1 MPLTRVTN
9 TAILAK
15 YSLWV
20 WDTSHST
27 KKHAYGN
34 KKQHTE
40 VKNLNKNN
48 TMVIGV
54 AGGTGSGKTTLARH
68 IANAFGD
75 RVAVITHDSYYR
87 AQDDKTL
94 DERALQNYDHPDAF
108 ETDLLR
114 QHLKML
120 TSGQAVDVPIYDY
133 TIHNRSSATVRVE
146 PKTVIVLEGILLF
159 SDKKLRDA
167 MDLKIFVDTDA
178 DERILRRIM
187 RDTEE
192 RGRTLESVIKQYLTT
207 VKPMHDAFVEPYKRY
222 ADIIVPGGGDN
233 PAALDMIITRIHKQL
248 S

>member
-1 MPLTRVTN
+1 MTN
-9 TAILAK
+9 DNI
-15 YSLWV
+15 
-20 WDTSHST
+20 
-27 KKHAYGN
+27 
-34 KKQHTE
+34 
-40 VKNLNKNN
+40 
-48 TMVIGV
+48 MIIGV

-87 AQDDKTL
+87 RQDNKSVE
-94 DERALQNYDHPDAF
+94 ERALQNYDHPDAF
-108 ETDLLR
+108 ETDLLC

-120 TSGQAVDVPIYDY
+120 AEGQAVEVPVYDY
-133 TIHNRSSATVRVE
+133 TIHNRASSTTRVE
-146 PKTVIVLEGILLF
+146 PKPVIVLEGILLF
-159 SDKKLRDA
+159 SDEELRSM

-187 RDTEE
+187 RDTRE

-222 ADIIVPGGGDN
+222 ADVIVPGGGDN

-248 S
+248 SK